1 MPFGT
6 SPARH
11 RPRSATV
18 RRASVSV
25 VLIAGVIGAA
35 IAAANPAAAY
45 ADVIDPTGLPAAPA
59 SVTVEAGAASLT
71 VGWAPPLAEGG
82 SPITGYDV
90 VATPADPA
98 TELGPVA
105 TLTDPSTTAA
115 TLSGLTN
122 GVDYTVAVAAIN
134 AGGAGPAATADG
146 TPRTVPDVAV
156 LTGASA
162 ADHSAT
168 VTWQP
173 PASDGG
179 AAVLDYVVTAHP
191 SGRSTTVA
199 AGSTTATVGG
209 LVNGAATT
217 LSVAAVNA
225 AGTGPQARTGTV
237 IPRRPARL
245 TLAVAPARVV
255 LYGNL
260 THLTARLTDTAGH
273 PIASRQ
279 VVLSYRVGTGAYRT
293 AAIGTT
299 GATGRV
305 ALTAKLPATATLAL
319 RHTADAIAGVS
330 TSAGT
335 VRVAR
340 RVIESAPRA
349 VLVGHYVTTTGA
361 VSPRRAVGAQ
371 VKLQRLVA
379 GQWTAVAT
387 GTMTSRT
394 SYRVS
399 WKPRSAGTATLR
411 VVVPGDASYA
421 AGAGRAWRQAVSAE
435 TVASLAATVLRST
448 RITLATVHASGV
460 SDNATAEDDVQALA
474 ARHWAPR
481 SAYENAP
488 GGSTPVD
495 IRLLRALRALGSAAR
510 VEVSE
515 IAGGSHAPG
524 SSHYRGEA
532 MDISVVNGVS
542 VAAGGNYT
550 LVASVCRSYGASVV
564 YDPAYDPYGGHGNHV
579 HCQWGTVGSD

>member
-1 MPFGT
+1 VPFGT

-11 RPRSATV
+11 RPRSGSV
-18 RRASVSV
+18 RRRSVPV
-25 VLIAGVIGAA
+25 VLLAGVVGAA
-35 IAAANPAAAY
+35 IAAANPTAAY
-45 ADVIDPTGLPAAPA
+45 ADVIDPTGPPAAPA
-59 SVTVEAGAASLT
+59 SMTVEAGAASLT
-71 VGWAPPLAEGG
+71 VGWTPPAADGG
-82 SPITGYDV
+82 TAITGYDV
-90 VATPADPA
+90 VAAPADS
-98 TELGPVA
+98 TIGLGPVA
-105 TLTDPSTTAA
+105 TLTDPSATAT

-122 GVDYTVAVAAIN
+122 GVDYTVTVAATN
-134 AGGAGPAATADG
+134 ASGAGPAATADG
-146 TPRTVPDVAV
+146 TPRTVPDGTV

-168 VTWQP
+168 VSWQA

-179 AAVLDYVVTAHP
+179 SAVLDYVVTAQP

-199 AGSTTATVGG
+199 AGSTVATIGG
-209 LVNGAATT
+209 LLNGSATT

-225 AGTGPQARTGTV
+225 AGTGPATRTGVV

-245 TLAVAPARVV
+245 ALAAAPAR
-255 LYGNL
+255 LITYGSL

-273 PIASRQ
+273 PIAARRI
-279 VVLSYRVGTGAYRT
+279 VLSYRVGTGAYRT

-319 RHTADAIAGVS
+319 RHAADAIAGVS
-330 TSAGT
+330 TSVGV

-340 RVIESAPRA
+340 RVTESAPRA

-361 VSPRRAVGAQ
+361 VSPRRAVGAR
-371 VKLQRLVA
+371 VMLQRLIA

-399 WKPRSAGTATLR
+399 WKPRSAGFMSLR
-411 VVVPGDASYA
+411 VVVPGDAYYA

-435 TVASLAATVLRST
+435 TVASIATTVLRST
-448 RITLATVHASGV
+448 RITLATVHESGV
-460 SDNATAEDDVQALA
+460 SDNATAQDDVQALA
-474 ARHWAPR
+474 GRHWAPR
-481 SAYENAP
+481 SAYQNAP

-495 IRLLRALRALGSAAR
+495 IRLMRALRALGGAAR
-510 VEVSE
+510 VQVSE

-524 SSHYRGEA
+524 SAHYQGEA
-532 MDISVVNGVS
+532 IDITVVNGVS
-542 VAAGGNYT
+542 IAAGGNYT

-579 HCQWGTVGSD
+579 HCQWGTPASD